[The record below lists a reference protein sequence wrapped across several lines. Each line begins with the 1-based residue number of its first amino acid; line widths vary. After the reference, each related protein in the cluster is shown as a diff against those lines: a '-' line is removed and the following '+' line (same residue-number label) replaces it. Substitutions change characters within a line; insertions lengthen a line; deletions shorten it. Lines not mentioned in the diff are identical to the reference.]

1 MLDNLQKRVCRTDGP
16 TLDAFLEPLGH
27 HGDVAS
33 VSLFYRYYFARCLS
47 KLAEMLPIAYSCEK
61 SDRYSDIM
69 MFLSAFLD
77 VSRMSLSMV
86 PFLAQIDS
94 WILYLEN
101 AFLQPII

>member
-1 MLDNLQKRVCRTDGP
+1 
-16 TLDAFLEPLGH
+16 
-27 HGDVAS
+27 
-33 VSLFYRYYFARCLS
+33 
-47 KLAEMLPIAYSCEK
+47 MLPIAYSCEK